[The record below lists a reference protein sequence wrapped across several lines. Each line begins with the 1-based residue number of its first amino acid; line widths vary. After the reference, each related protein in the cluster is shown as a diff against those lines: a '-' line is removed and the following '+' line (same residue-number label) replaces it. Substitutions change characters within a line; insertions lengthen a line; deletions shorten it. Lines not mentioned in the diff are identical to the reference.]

1 MSGEESKFNVSPG
14 GMQSY
19 TIDDDALIVEEP
31 QNEIVGLDAQQCN
44 RVGSRSLLLN
54 PSEES
59 NLGVS
64 SGSMQ
69 GYNTDS
75 DALIAQEPQN
85 NMVMSG
91 TRQKHEKSIS
101 RSTAQ
106 NNKSSKKLE
115 RHTMSLWLASAF
127 AIASIFIWATTCTLS
142 YKPVQFKTYFD
153 TTGQISRDQFEQN
166 DRWRRVSRIGL
177 QALGTLSIPLTS
189 AVCTKAVV
197 AYFQRSSNNR
207 QPTIS
212 MRQTLVL
219 ADKGWLDLNTWMNLF
234 GPMAGRIYSPLLI
247 LSLLLCGLGKNM
259 LPRSAGTMILTF
271 LQAFSI
277 SILQGAFML
286 NKVHVSN
293 I

>member
-1 MSGEESKFNVSPG
+1 MSREESKFNVSPG

-85 NMVMSG
+85 NMMISG
-91 TRQKHEKSIS
+91 TQKHEKSIS

-106 NNKSSKKLE
+106 NNKFFKKLE
-115 RHTMSLWLASAF
+115 RHIMSFWLASAF
-127 AIASIFIWATTCTLS
+127 AIAFIFI
-142 YKPVQFKTYFD
+142 
-153 TTGQISRDQFEQN
+153 
-166 DRWRRVSRIGL
+166 
-177 QALGTLSIPLTS
+177 
-189 AVCTKAVV
+189 
-197 AYFQRSSNNR
+197 
-207 QPTIS
+207 
-212 MRQTLVL
+212 
-219 ADKGWLDLNTWMNLF
+219 
-234 GPMAGRIYSPLLI
+234 
-247 LSLLLCGLGKNM
+247 
-259 LPRSAGTMILTF
+259 
-271 LQAFSI
+271 
-277 SILQGAFML
+277 
-286 NKVHVSN
+286 
-293 I
+293 